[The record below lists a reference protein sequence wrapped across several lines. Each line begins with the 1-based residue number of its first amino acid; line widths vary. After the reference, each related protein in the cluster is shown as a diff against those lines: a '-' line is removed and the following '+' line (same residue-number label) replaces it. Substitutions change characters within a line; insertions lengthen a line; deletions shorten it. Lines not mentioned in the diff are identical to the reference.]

1 MQLDGTALKRKILSD
16 KYNRIIFTSGKGR
29 DIYVV
34 GGYIRDV
41 LLNRRSLDR
50 DYVVKGELDR
60 LLKGVAFETGGKVVH
75 IGKKGLHR
83 IVSRNGVTLDFSSLK
98 KDIESDVSE
107 RDFTVNSLAWSP
119 ERGII
124 DIYKGREDLLKK
136 LIRMTDPKNLREDPV
151 RILRAFRLGEEL
163 SFRIDPLTRSALR
176 MTRGMIKQAKSERIT
191 LEFFKILS
199 TPDPSR
205 TLKMLLEDRVLG
217 CLIFCNYNELKKRLE
232 VVSKI
237 NRIYDELPLRHGIL
251 LGKRFSQNIS
261 YRGLFRL
268 EALLKGIP
276 QNILNLSS
284 EIIKRLMLLHKADNF
299 LHKRKI
305 KKEMLFDIFVLTEHA
320 AIDFLITRNVIRFL
334 GEYERYR
341 KVMKRGLLS
350 SGEIITTT
358 DISHGPDLGH
368 LIKMIKRAE
377 FNHEVKTKKEA
388 IRLIKRRLLVVKDR

>member
-1 MQLDGTALKRKILSD
+1 MQLGGTQLKRKILSD
-16 KYNRIIFTSGKGR
+16 KYNRIVFTLGKGR

-50 DYVVKGELDR
+50 DYVVKGELAR
-60 LLKGVAFETGGKVVH
+60 LLKSVTLETGGKLVH
-75 IGKKGLHR
+75 IGKKGFHR
-83 IVSRNGVTLDFSSLK
+83 VVLRNGVTLDFSPLK
-98 KDIESDVSE
+98 KDIESDISE

-124 DIYKGREDLLKK
+124 DIYEGREDLSKK
-136 LIRMTDPKNLREDPV
+136 LIRMTDPKNLRDDPV

-163 SFRIDPLTRSALR
+163 SFRIDPLTRRVLR
-176 MTRGMIKQAKSERIT
+176 MTRRMIKQAKSERIT
-191 LEFFKILS
+191 LEFFKILN

-205 TLKMLLEDRVLG
+205 TLNMLLEDRVLG
-217 CLIFCNYNELKKRLE
+217 CLIFCNYNELKKRLK

-237 NRIYDELPLRHGIL
+237 HRICDGLPLRYRIL
-251 LGKRFSQNIS
+251 LDKRFSQNIS
-261 YRGLFRL
+261 YRGLLRL

-276 QNILNLSS
+276 QNMFNLSS
-284 EIIKRLMLLHKADNF
+284 DIMKRIMRLHKADKF

-305 KKEMLFDIFVLTEHA
+305 KKEMLFDMFVLTEHA
-320 AIDFLITRNVIRFL
+320 AIDFLITKNVIRFI

-341 KVMKRGLLS
+341 KVMKRGLLKS
-350 SGEIITTT
+350 MEILRTT
-358 DISHGPDLGH
+358 DISRGPDIGH

-377 FNHEVKTKKEA
+377 FNHKVKTKKEA
-388 IRLIKRRLLVVKDR
+388 IEFIKRRLLVVKR